1 MLTKYH
7 ILTQS
12 LENRFLSVTIW
23 IGKHHILYVKTQLIR
38 VTDSSIKNKQ
48 TSEDHVKQCGRNILP
63 NTSQSPYMTIIIARK
78 QRKISS
84 SRVELHSKLT
94 WNLNYIVTLQ
104 QSNVQNRTYQGN
116 KILLAVTILTKHHI
130 ILESS
135 ENPFLSDTIY
145 LGKHHIT
152 IYTTIQLWIGHL
164 PAINQTSVVD
174 FREMRQYEFKTP
186 QEISN
191 VHCQNMHNSDRVEDN
206 TSY

>member
-1 MLTKYH
+1 MTNQLCIGHLTATY
-7 ILTQS
+7 
-12 LENRFLSVTIW
+12 
-23 IGKHHILYVKTQLIR
+23 
-38 VTDSSIKNKQ
+38 Q

-130 ILESS
+130 IIESS

-164 PAINQTSVVD
+164 TAINQTSVVD

-191 VHCQNMHNSDRVEDN
+191 VHCQNMHNSDRV
-206 TSY
+206 